1 VDREVTSELAARLA
15 QDEAHAFVEAE
26 ALRGE
31 IELLLRDFPRVDP
44 RSNVLGGHGMDVLT
58 CLAVIDRLD
67 LGRLPDDPTGR
78 AVCRRE
84 VRIDAT
90 RDSNSV

>member
-1 VDREVTSELAARLA
+1 
-15 QDEAHAFVEAE
+15 
-26 ALRGE
+26 
-31 IELLLRDFPRVDP
+31 
-44 RSNVLGGHGMDVLT
+44 MDVLT

-84 VRIDAT
+84 IRIDGA
-90 RDSNSV
+90 RDWNSA